1 MLDLGWPTVCPLRQT
16 ISSAAGD
23 DFGRMQTAHSKVERR
38 YGDSPYRGPTICCRP
53 LRSSLTGSENG
64 RTRSYDRERPLQSGV
79 AGVAGDACRT
89 ACPQRAKRIACSFRL
104 PMDSPQSSAD
114 SVFARSAWPEL
125 TALFDRYRDRLRLMV
140 HLRLDRRL
148 QARVDSSDV
157 IQEAFLEAAQRY
169 EQFKTKPTMP
179 PFLWLRFLVG
189 QRLTMMLRRHL
200 GAKARTAVRE
210 VSLFHGALP
219 QANSESL
226 AAQLLGRL
234 TSPSHVAMRSELQ
247 VRVQEALNSMAEID
261 REVLVLR
268 HFEQLSN
275 VEAAE
280 ILGLSQ
286 QAASKRYVVAL
297 RRLKE
302 TLGAM
307 PGFLNGETA
316 EGRQELRG

>member
-1 MLDLGWPTVCPLRQT
+1 MESP
-16 ISSAAGD
+16 SSSPDSALAA
-23 DFGRMQTAHSKVERR
+23 
-38 YGDSPYRGPTICCRP
+38 
-53 LRSSLTGSENG
+53 
-64 RTRSYDRERPLQSGV
+64 
-79 AGVAGDACRT
+79 
-89 ACPQRAKRIACSFRL
+89 RAAE
-104 PMDSPQSSAD
+104 
-114 SVFARSAWPEL
+114 EL
-125 TALFDRYRDRLRLMV
+125 TDLFDCYRSRLRLMV

-148 QARVDSSDV
+148 QARVDGSDV
-157 IQEAFLEAAQRY
+157 LQEAFLEAAQRY
-169 EQFKTKPTMP
+169 EGYKTKPTMP

-200 GAKARTAVRE
+200 GVQARTAARE

-247 VRVQEALNSMAEID
+247 VRIQEALNSMEEID

-275 VEAAE
+275 LEAAE
-280 ILGLSQ
+280 VLGLSQ

-302 TLGAM
+302 TLGSM
-307 PGFLNGETA
+307 PGFMD
-316 EGRQELRG
+316 EGGGGA